1 MGIRE
6 QAMQDDLRREYRAGD
21 LELLAAVLRTEAE
34 AGDAGGGMV
43 GGEGKRPDMQA
54 RIGGG
59 YPFGA
64 EYPFGIS
71 ITGAVVTVFWQIV
84 YRGGVPHT
92 LAEGTV
98 TITTDGDWVAL
109 KLAPGKTPAED
120 ALSLV
125 RWPAADGLPGDKAA
139 DGCLYRGLHK
149 FAFAGGVAT
158 WQKAGWV
165 GGDLGMMGY

>member
-21 LELLAAVLRTEAE
+21 LELLATILRTEAD

-59 YPFGA
+59 YPYGA

-71 ITGAVVTVFWQIV
+71 ISGAVVTFYEQIV
-84 YRGGVPHT
+84 YRGGVALT
-92 LAEGTV
+92 LAMGNV

-109 KLAPGKTPAED
+109 KVTPTATAGEDTLA
-120 ALSLV
+120 LV
-125 RWPAADGLPGDKAA
+125 RWPEADGVPADK
-139 DGCLYRGLHK
+139 DGFIYRGLHK
-149 FAFAGGVAT
+149 FNFADGVAT
-158 WQKAGWV
+158 WAKAGWV
-165 GGDLGMMGY
+165 GGELGMMGY